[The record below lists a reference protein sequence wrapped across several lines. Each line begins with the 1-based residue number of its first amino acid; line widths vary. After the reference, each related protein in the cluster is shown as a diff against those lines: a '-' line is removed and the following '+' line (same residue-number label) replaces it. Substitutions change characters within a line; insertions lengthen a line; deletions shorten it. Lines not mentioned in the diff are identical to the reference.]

1 MQAGNHKEKLKSK
14 CKRLLVAAIDFGT
27 TYSGYALSWKSE
39 WRKVHLT
46 NYMSD
51 RFLSSKTPS
60 ILLLNP
66 DKSFCAFG
74 YWAENTFKDLIY
86 ETTHATDS
94 DSDDSDSGKE
104 TQTTLN
110 KNWNEYYYF
119 HRFKMLLYDD
129 KTLHRNSEIT
139 DASGKRMK
147 AMDIF
152 SISIKHLK
160 DRMLNELNKR
170 VAATILETD
179 IDFVLTVPA
188 IWGDAAKMFMREAAI
203 QAGIN
208 TDQLVLALES
218 EAASIY
224 CQFCHYGE
232 QTDEDTFSINDAFR
246 RLLKEKREY
255 MVVDLGGGT
264 VDITVHKSTED
275 QNLEEVMSA
284 TGGPFGGTTVDTAF
298 EKLLE
303 IIGSKDILSTFK
315 KLYMEDYLLMS
326 NEFEAKKR
334 DDGDHTVRITIPL
347 VFETLIKR
355 NRKQTIVTILEK
367 SEYKELVTYK
377 NKKLCIQPS
386 LFKSFFQE
394 ATDGIIKC
402 IADVLKHDS
411 CAKVSDIIM
420 VGGFSESRVI
430 QRSLKK
436 KFNSFRFLIP
446 DEPVLAV
453 LKGAVYFGH
462 LPNAISIRVA
472 RYTYGV
478 QICPKFK
485 PGDPEDK
492 KIILGGSERCKGV
505 LHPIVRR
512 GDRIQAGR
520 GYRHYFFPLENEEKF
535 NCGFYV
541 SEQRE
546 PKYVD
551 DIGCRRLGSLTIE
564 IPNTKQDKL
573 PKIEETFIFGETE
586 LTFFAKIQGSRQPIK
601 CCFDMLDVNKL
612 P

>member
-1 MQAGNHKEKLKSK
+1 MAGNHKEDFKSK

-27 TYSGYALSWKSE
+27 TYSGYACSWKSE
-39 WRKVHLT
+39 WRKIHHA
-46 NYMSD
+46 NYMGG

-74 YWAENTFKDLIY
+74 YGAENTFKDLVY
-86 ETTHATDS
+86 VTNHASDS
-94 DSDDSDSGKE
+94 DSDSDSGKE

-119 HRFKMLLYDD
+119 HRFKMLLHKDE
-129 KTLHRNSEIT
+129 TLHRNSEVT
-139 DASGKRMK
+139 DVSGKRMK

-160 DRMLNELNKR
+160 DGMLNELNKR
-170 VAATILETD
+170 VISTILATD

-208 TDQLVLALES
+208 TDQLVLALEP

-224 CQFCHYGE
+224 CQFCHCHGE
-232 QTDEDTFSINDAFR
+232 QTFSINDAFR
-246 RLLKEKREY
+246 QLLKEKREY

-264 VDITVHKSTED
+264 VDITVHKPTED
-275 QNLEEVMSA
+275 QTLEEVISA
-284 TGGPFGGTTVDTAF
+284 TGGPFGGTTVDRAF
-298 EKLLE
+298 ETLLE
-303 IIGSKDILSTFK
+303 RIGSKDILITFK
-315 KLYMEDYLLMS
+315 KLYMEDYLSMYY
-326 NEFEAKKR
+326 EFEAKKR

-347 VFETLIKR
+347 GFETLIKR
-355 NRKQTIVTILEK
+355 NRKQTISIILEK
-367 SEYKELVTYK
+367 SEYKGLVTYK
-377 NKKLCIQPS
+377 NQKLCIQPS
-386 LFKSFFQE
+386 LFRSFFQE

-402 IADVLKHDS
+402 IVDVLKHDS

-430 QRSLKK
+430 QKSLKE

-446 DEPVLAV
+446 DEPGLAV
-453 LKGAVYFGH
+453 LNGAVYFGH

-512 GDRIQAGR
+512 GDRIEAGR
-520 GYRHYFFPLENEEKF
+520 EYHHYFFPLENEKKF

-551 DIGCRRLGSLTIE
+551 DVGCRRLGSLTLR
-564 IPNTKQDKL
+564 IPNTKQKIM
-573 PKIEETFIFGETE
+573 PQIEETFIFGETE
-586 LTFFAKIQGSRQPIK
+586 LMFLAKLLGSGQTVE
-601 CCFDMLDVNKL
+601 CCFDMLDANKL